1 MFNNKIIIGVY
12 HIFKGVI
19 RTSSKMDRE
28 LQDSYWVI
36 VQAKDR
42 IGLPGAL
49 SGTTRVLITL
59 SDINDNI
66 PTFKKG
72 KQKASWIFIIP

>member
-1 MFNNKIIIGVY
+1 MVNNKIIIEVY
-12 HIFKGVI
+12 QTFKGVI
-19 RTSSKMDRE
+19 RTSSKTDRE

-72 KQKASWIFIIP
+72 K

>member
-1 MFNNKIIIGVY
+1 MEFITF
-12 HIFKGVI
+12 FKGVI

-49 SGTTRVLITL
+49 SGTTKVLITL

-66 PTFKKG
+66 PTFKTG
-72 KQKASWIFIIP
+72 KQKAS